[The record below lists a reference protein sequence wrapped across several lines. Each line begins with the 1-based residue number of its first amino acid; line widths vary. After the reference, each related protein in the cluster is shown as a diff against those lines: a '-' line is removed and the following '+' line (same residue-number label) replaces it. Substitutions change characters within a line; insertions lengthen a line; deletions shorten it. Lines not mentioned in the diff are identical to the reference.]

1 MIRTAASVTISAA
14 LFAILASSS
23 ACSSTSTNDDDKGG
37 TGSVLGGSGGSASG
51 SGGVGNTT
59 GGTSPGAGTTSTAGT
74 GGGLCAG
81 RPVMCVDAMT
91 AKGCDP
97 DTGMDIMGNCAE
109 EYAKDGFLS
118 NGCSTTADGTG
129 CTVDGVLDQECQKGA
144 EPFAVCAGLTQDDI
158 VSVYIGCFRDM
169 NGAHSVIPCFADFV
183 DETDPMMPTV
193 DCEAAGAAC
202 LPDMGGG
209 GAGPDPGT
217 GGAPDGAGGAP

>member
-23 ACSSTSTNDDDKGG
+23 ACSSSSTKDGNKGG
-37 TGSVLGGSGGSASG
+37 TGSVLGGSGGAASG
-51 SGGVGNTT
+51 SGGIGNTT
-59 GGTSPGAGTTSTAGT
+59 GGTGGTTSTAGSG

-81 RPVMCVDAMT
+81 KPVMCVDAMN

-183 DETDPMMPTV
+183 DETNPMMPTV

-202 LPDMGGG
+202 LPDMGAG